1 MSGLENMLLVC
12 FIEVL
17 VHLASKYVYKVEI
30 VEKCRKMYNCIMYS
44 VHCVHPK
51 HICDAT
57 NCYSAS
63 NQGKG
68 EDAAPTKKQFAIKKL
83 NS

>member
-30 VEKCRKMYNCIMYS
+30 VEKCRKMYNCIVYS

-63 NQGKG
+63 KPPEREKMPPRQKPVCNQK
-68 EDAAPTKKQFAIKKL
+68 T
-83 NS
+83 